1 MTEITDYIAPAMIL
15 SVFTYGIAVNTDIF
29 DAFIEGASEGLKTTF
44 DILPA
49 LICLMTCIGMFK
61 ASGCMEML
69 TQLISPV
76 TSFFG
81 FPDECI
87 PLIFIRPLSG
97 SGALSVYDG
106 IIAENGAD
114 SFVSRV
120 ASTMMGSTE
129 TTFYTVAVYFGAAK
143 IKKSRYAVPAA
154 LTGDMLGWIASVI
167 AVRLFF

>member
-1 MTEITDYIAPAMIL
+1 MTEITDYIAPVMIL
-15 SVFTYGIAVNTDIF
+15 AVFTYGIATKTDIF
-29 DAFIEGASEGLKTTF
+29 DAFIEGATEGLKTTF

-49 LICLMTCIGMFK
+49 LVCLMTCIGMFK
-61 ASGCMEML
+61 ASGCMEIL
-69 TQLISPV
+69 TQLIAPV

-114 SFVSRV
+114 SFVGRV

-129 TTFYTVAVYFGAAK
+129 TTFYTVAIYFGAAK
-143 IKKSRYAVPAA
+143 IKKSRYAIPAA
-154 LTGDMLGWIASVI
+154 LTGDMIGWIASAV